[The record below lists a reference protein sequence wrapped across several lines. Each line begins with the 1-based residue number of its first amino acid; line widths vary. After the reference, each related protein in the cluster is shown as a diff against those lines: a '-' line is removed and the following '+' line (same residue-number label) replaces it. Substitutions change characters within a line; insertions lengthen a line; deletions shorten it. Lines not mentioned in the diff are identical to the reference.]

1 VSIDYPIWTNN
12 SCNPIYPNGTSITG
26 DTAAGA
32 KGCSLG
38 SYPVYVVNATLP
50 SQIRTAL
57 LWAKERNIRIVVK
70 NTGHSYSGR
79 STGYGS
85 LSIWTRHVRGIEYMS
100 AFQPSS
106 CLANESYTA
115 VRVAAGHAAIEAQ
128 LAVSKHNRV
137 VITGANPDVGLVG
150 WLLGGGHGPLTQSYG
165 MGVDQLLQ
173 ATLVTLTGDILTA
186 SACENTELFYALRGG
201 GGGTFGVV
209 TEVVVRTYPSPKTT
223 RHTFS
228 VSSLASTSSAEFYAF
243 VAYLHADLQRL
254 KEGGMQGYYYIG
266 GPPLVPA
273 LGFMWTFMLFDA
285 APGSVEKLM
294 EPILKYLESQKSLFT
309 WAQETTHADTY
320 LAIYNGTYTNEP
332 VAMGG
337 SAIGSRLLQ
346 AESLRDEARTARLLA
361 EIGPN
366 DDDDENVRSSF
377 HPSPP
382 WRLTKHHSPTPS

>member
-1 VSIDYPIWTNN
+1 VSIDYPIWANN
-12 SCNPIYPNGTSITG
+12 SCNPIFPNGTSVTG
-26 DTAAGA
+26 DTQAAA

-38 SYPVYVVNATLP
+38 AYPAYVVNATSP
-50 SQIRTAL
+50 SQIQTAL
-57 LWAKERNIRIVVK
+57 LWAKEKNMRIVVK

-85 LSIWTRHVRGIEYMS
+85 LSIWTRYLRGIEYMP
-100 AFQPSS
+100 ALQPSS
-106 CLANESYTA
+106 CPGNETFPA
-115 VRVAAGHAAIEAQ
+115 VRVAAGHAAIDAQ
-128 LAVSKHNRV
+128 LAVAKHNRV

-150 WLLGGGHGPLTQSYG
+150 WLLGGGHGPLTQTYG

-173 ATLVTLTGDILTA
+173 ATLVTPTGEILTA
-186 SACENTELFYALRGG
+186 SACENMELFFALRGG

-223 RHTFS
+223 RHTFT

-266 GPPLVPA
+266 GPPLVPT

-285 APGSVEKLM
+285 VPGSVEKLM
-294 EPILKYLESQKSLFT
+294 EPILKYLESRKSLFT
-309 WAQETTHADTY
+309 WTQETTHADTY

-337 SAIGSRLLQ
+337 SAIGSRLLR
-346 AESLRDEARTARLLA
+346 AESLRDEARTVRLLA

-366 DDDDENVRSSF
+366 DDDDENVR
-377 HPSPP
+377 
-382 WRLTKHHSPTPS
+382 

>member
-1 VSIDYPIWTNN
+1 MP
-12 SCNPIYPNGTSITG
+12 
-26 DTAAGA
+26 
-32 KGCSLG
+32 
-38 SYPVYVVNATLP
+38 
-50 SQIRTAL
+50 
-57 LWAKERNIRIVVK
+57 
-70 NTGHSYSGR
+70 
-79 STGYGS
+79 
-85 LSIWTRHVRGIEYMS
+85 

-106 CLANESYTA
+106 CPANVNETFAA
-115 VRVAAGHAAIEAQ
+115 VRVAAGHAAIDAQ
-128 LAVSKHNRV
+128 LHVSKHNRV

-173 ATLVTLTGDILTA
+173 ATLVTPTGEILTA

-209 TEVVVRTYPSPKTT
+209 TEVVVRTYPTPKTT
-223 RHTFS
+223 RYSFT
-228 VSSLASTSSAEFYAF
+228 VSSRASTTSAEFYAF

-285 APGSVEKLM
+285 ESGSVEKLM
-294 EPILKYLESQKSLFT
+294 EPILKYLESRKSLFT
-309 WAQETTHADTY
+309 WTQETTHADTY

-337 SAIGSRLLQ
+337 SAIGSRLLRAQ
-346 AESLRDEARTARLLA
+346 SLNDPERTAQML
-361 EIGPN
+361 EHIGPSG
-366 DDDDENVRSSF
+366 DGDINVR
-377 HPSPP
+377 
-382 WRLTKHHSPTPS
+382 